1 MQGSHNKMVQNKLPQ
16 NQELLFPCFQRP
28 QIWCLV
34 HVVIQ
39 YLVNVHVPV
48 TATVAGRTKKIKDRQ
63 SIIHMYD
70 SSTQQCM
77 KVETTTIAKTR
88 TATVVCMK
96 SILIQKLQKIW
107 RNEWIPIKDNRIVVL
122 TRKWADAQ
130 RVGRPAEY
138 RWCLLFNAAKF
149 GWRPLPEWRAVTLP
163 RSESRWKL
171 LGCPKLSTASAP
183 KFAILWEH
191 VEDILLLNKF
201 FPIVDT
207 CLSCEDKV
215 VWWCPDGDFFASFL
229 RPVFPP
235 SRVQHI
241 SDLHSKFALG
251 PHHV

>member
-107 RNEWIPIKDNRIVVL
+107 WNEWIPIKDNRIVVL

-149 GWRPLPEWRAVTLP
+149 GWRPLLECRAVMLRRRETVEISWVP
-163 RSESRWKL
+163 KPPDRSQF
-171 LGCPKLSTASAP
+171 T
-183 KFAILWEH
+183 ILWGHLE
-191 VEDILLLNKF
+191 EILVLNKF
-201 FPIVDT
+201 FR
-207 CLSCEDKV
+207 LSI
-215 VWWCPDGDFFASFL
+215 
-229 RPVFPP
+229 R
-235 SRVQHI
+235 
-241 SDLHSKFALG
+241 AL
-251 PHHV
+251 VAKI